1 MSEGPTARIDRAA
14 LERIIHRAAE
24 LQSAEQEIGDTL
36 TSDELITLG
45 REVGIPVR
53 YLQQA
58 LLEERTRIA
67 VPAAMGLL
75 DRIAGPGQAVAH
87 RVIACET
94 EAVERSLLKW
104 METNELLCVQRALPG
119 RITWE
124 PLGGLYAAFR
134 RSTAALGSESRPF
147 MLSRAATVSAII
159 LPLESGYS
167 HVTLTA
173 DAGPTRG
180 GYVGASAALATSG
193 AAATAILATLG
204 AVLPLALIPL
214 PVALALGYTVLRR
227 YPPTL
232 ARLQLGLERA
242 LDSVE
247 QSAGKPQRQLTERT
261 AGILGLLAE
270 EVRKALKSPSSS

>member
-1 MSEGPTARIDRAA
+1 MSEGPAARIDRTA
-14 LERIIHRAAE
+14 LERVIHRAAE
-24 LQSAEQEIGDTL
+24 LQSAEHDIGDTL
-36 TSDELITLG
+36 TSDELIALG

-67 VPAAMGLL
+67 TPAPAGLL
-75 DRIAGPGQAVAH
+75 DRIAGPGQAAAH
-87 RVIACET
+87 RVVAADGAT
-94 EAVERSLLKW
+94 VERSLLRW
-104 METNELLCVQRALPG
+104 MEANELLCVQRALPG

-124 PLGGLYAAFR
+124 PVGGLYAAFR
-134 RSTAALGSESRPF
+134 RSAAALGPSKPF
-147 MLSRAATVSAII
+147 MLSRATTVSAIV

-173 DAGPTRG
+173 DARASRSGFVG
-180 GYVGASAALATSG
+180 GSVALATSG
-193 AAATAILATLG
+193 AAGTAILATLG
-204 AVLPLALIPL
+204 AMLPLALVPL
-214 PVALALGYTVLRR
+214 PVALALGYGMLRR

-232 ARLQLGLERA
+232 ERLQLGLERA

-247 QSAGKPQRQLTERT
+247 QSAGNSQRQLTERT

-270 EVRKALKSPSSS
+270 EVRKALKPSS

>member
-1 MSEGPTARIDRAA
+1 MSEGPAARIDRTA
-14 LERIIHRAAE
+14 LERVIHRAAE
-24 LQSAEQEIGDTL
+24 LQSAEHDIGDTL
-36 TSDELITLG
+36 TSDELIALG

-67 VPAAMGLL
+67 TPAPAGLL
-75 DRIAGPGQAVAH
+75 DRIAGPGLAAAH
-87 RVIACET
+87 RVVAADGAT
-94 EAVERSLLKW
+94 VERSLLRW
-104 METNELLCVQRALPG
+104 MEANELLCVQRALPG

-124 PLGGLYAAFR
+124 PVGGLYAAFR
-134 RSTAALGSESRPF
+134 RSAAALGPSKPF
-147 MLSRAATVSAII
+147 MLSRATTVSAIV

-173 DAGPTRG
+173 DARASRSGFVG
-180 GYVGASAALATSG
+180 GSVALATSG
-193 AAATAILATLG
+193 AAGTAILATLG
-204 AVLPLALIPL
+204 AMLPLALVPL
-214 PVALALGYTVLRR
+214 PVALAVGYGMLRR

-232 ARLQLGLERA
+232 ERLQLGLERA

-247 QSAGKPQRQLTERT
+247 QSAGNSQRQLTERT

-270 EVRKALKSPSSS
+270 EVRKALKPSS

>member
-1 MSEGPTARIDRAA
+1 MSEGPAARVDRAA

-24 LQSAEQEIGDTL
+24 LQSAEHDIGDTL

-67 VPAAMGLL
+67 TPAPAGLL

-87 RVIACET
+87 RVVAADGET
-94 EAVERSLLKW
+94 VERTLLRW
-104 METNELLCVQRALPG
+104 MEANELLCVQRALPG

-124 PLGGLYAAFR
+124 PVGGLYAAFR
-134 RSTAALGSESRPF
+134 RSTAALGPPSRPF
-147 MLSRAATVSAII
+147 ILSRATTVSAII

-173 DAGPTRG
+173 DARAARSGYLG
-180 GYVGASAALATSG
+180 GSVALATSG
-193 AAATAILATLG
+193 AAGTAILATLG
-204 AVLPLALIPL
+204 AVLPLALVPL
-214 PVALALGYTVLRR
+214 PVALALGYGVLRR

-232 ARLQLGLERA
+232 ERLQLGLERA

-247 QSAGKPQRQLTERT
+247 QGAGRPQRQLTERT

-270 EVRKALKSPSSS
+270 EVRKALKPSS

>member
-1 MSEGPTARIDRAA
+1 MSEGPAARIDRTA
-14 LERIIHRAAE
+14 LERVIHRAAE
-24 LQSAEQEIGDTL
+24 LQSAEHDIGDTL
-36 TSDELITLG
+36 TSDELIALG

-67 VPAAMGLL
+67 TPAPAGLL
-75 DRIAGPGQAVAH
+75 DRIAGPGLAAAH
-87 RVIACET
+87 RVVAADGAT
-94 EAVERSLLKW
+94 VERSLLRW
-104 METNELLCVQRALPG
+104 MEANELLCVQRALPG

-124 PLGGLYAAFR
+124 PVGGLYAAFR
-134 RSTAALGSESRPF
+134 RSAAALGPSKPF
-147 MLSRAATVSAII
+147 MLSRATTVSAIV

-173 DAGPTRG
+173 DARASRSGFVG
-180 GYVGASAALATSG
+180 GSVALATSG
-193 AAATAILATLG
+193 AAGTAILATLG
-204 AVLPLALIPL
+204 AMLPLALVPL
-214 PVALALGYTVLRR
+214 PVALALGYGMLRR

-232 ARLQLGLERA
+232 ERLQLGLERA

-247 QSAGKPQRQLTERT
+247 QSAGNSQRQLTERT

-270 EVRKALKSPSSS
+270 EVRKALKPSS

>member
-1 MSEGPTARIDRAA
+1 MSEGPAARIDRTA
-14 LERIIHRAAE
+14 LERVIHRAAE
-24 LQSAEQEIGDTL
+24 LQSAEHDIGDTL
-36 TSDELITLG
+36 TSDELIALG

-67 VPAAMGLL
+67 TPAPVGLL
-75 DRIAGPGQAVAH
+75 DRIAGPGQAAAH
-87 RVIACET
+87 RVVAADGAT
-94 EAVERSLLKW
+94 VERSLLRW
-104 METNELLCVQRALPG
+104 MEANELLCVQRALPG

-124 PLGGLYAAFR
+124 PVGGLYAAFR
-134 RSTAALGSESRPF
+134 RSAAALGPSKPF
-147 MLSRAATVSAII
+147 MLSRATTVSAIV

-173 DAGPTRG
+173 DARASRSGFVG
-180 GYVGASAALATSG
+180 GSVALATSG
-193 AAATAILATLG
+193 AAGTAILATLG
-204 AVLPLALIPL
+204 AVLPLALVPL
-214 PVALALGYTVLRR
+214 PVALAVGYGMLRR

-232 ARLQLGLERA
+232 ERLQLGLERA

-247 QSAGKPQRQLTERT
+247 QSAGNSQRQLTERT

-270 EVRKALKSPSSS
+270 EVRKALKPSS